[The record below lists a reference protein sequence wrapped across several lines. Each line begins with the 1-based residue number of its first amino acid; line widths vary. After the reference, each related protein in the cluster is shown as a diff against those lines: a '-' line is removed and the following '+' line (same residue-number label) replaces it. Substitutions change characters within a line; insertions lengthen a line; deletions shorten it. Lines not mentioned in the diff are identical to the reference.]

1 MTWAAACLTL
11 VLNRVYKVLTA
22 GCGVG
27 SEKEQCREVPEVLPN
42 GQLQV
47 NERCGTNLALEVY
60 NNLEKKTVKIY
71 TERSTQPDAGSGF
84 FVRNG
89 DEVVTA
95 GHVVK
100 NSNAIKVEM
109 PTGEVLDARI
119 TKYDDIN
126 DLALLKIEGLGQ
138 DPKRAVAVDGS
149 KKAPID
155 DVVFSVGTPGLTN
168 TEKVLSVGVT
178 QGTLQVQDVLA
189 RRAVQ
194 EYAGLKAAF
203 DTGVFDLQ
211 NDATNYVLAD
221 RIRATQGVLGGQSG
235 SLLVN
240 TNAELVGVVTDN
252 AGPGTSLSTPV
263 SKVAELLNDS
273 GKFDFKYSKYSNVDA
288 NPVGTLA
295 VDAAIG
301 ATMLPYVNRVAP
313 ALYGVKRAFEMP
325 GHLSGYNK
333 ASEGEFK
340 SDLGRLA
347 AEDAAFGA
355 GGIAMSI
362 GIFSK
367 IPKLKYAGMAAFG
380 LAALSTTI
388 SDFDDKHLKY
398 EGVQRKDGTNRQPF
412 MWNFKIDGR
421 PVG

>member
-1 MTWAAACLTL
+1 MGA
-11 VLNRVYKVLTA
+11 
-22 GCGVG
+22 
-27 SEKEQCREVPEVLPN
+27 EKEQCRVVPEVLPD
-42 GQLQV
+42 GQIQA

-60 NNLEKKTVKIY
+60 NNLESKTVKIH
-71 TERSTQPDAGSGF
+71 TERATRPDAGSGF
-84 FVRNG
+84 FVRDG

-100 NSNAIKVEM
+100 NSNAIRVEM
-109 PTGEVLDARI
+109 PTGEILDARV

-126 DLALLKIEGLGQ
+126 DLALLKIEGLAP
-138 DPKRAVAVDGS
+138 DPSRAVTVDGS
-149 KKAPID
+149 KKTPVD
-155 DVVFSVGTPGLTN
+155 DLVFSVGTPGLTN
-168 TEKVLSVGVT
+168 SEKVLSIGVT
-178 QGTLQVQDVLA
+178 RGMVQVQDVLA
-189 RRAVQ
+189 RRSVE
-194 EYAGLKAAF
+194 EYKGLKAAF

-211 NDATNYVLAD
+211 NDATNYVLGD
-221 RIRATQGVLGGQSG
+221 RIRSTQGVLGGQSG

-240 TNAELVGVVTDN
+240 SKSELLGVVTDN

-263 SKVAELLNDS
+263 SHVADLLNQP
-273 GKFDFKYSKYSNVDA
+273 GKFDFKYSKYSNVDID
-288 NPVGTLA
+288 PVGTLA

-313 ALYGVKRAFEMP
+313 ALYGVKRMFEMP
-325 GHLSGYNK
+325 GHLSTYNQ
-333 ASEGEFK
+333 ASEGDFK
-340 SDLGRLA
+340 SSYGRMA

-362 GIFSK
+362 GILSK

-380 LAALSTTI
+380 LATLSTTM

-398 EGVQRKDGTNRQPF
+398 EGVERKDGTNRKPF
-412 MWNFKIDGR
+412 MWNFKIDGK